1 MRFFGIL
8 NMWRGWQKAFV
19 QIAQR
24 GIWSGWKPRKYWEFP
39 HCMWGCIA
47 RLSCL
52 PPGKTVPSLYVRVYR
67 NRNEKNNSEISSL
80 PVCEGVS
87 RIWNI
92 IKEWKPFPH
101 CMWGCIVHIL
111 YQEKPR
117 RVPSLY
123 VRVYRVD
130 IGFRSDIIGS
140 LIICEGVSKSGLAV
154 YIVSRFPHYMWGCI
168 GWLLHRWYWPMVP
181 SLYVRVYRCQKWAV

>member
-1 MRFFGIL
+1 MRVYRSRSLTVCEGVSRASL
-8 NMWRGWQKAFV
+8 AYHQA
-19 QIAQR
+19 
-24 GIWSGWKPRKYWEFP
+24 KPFP
-39 HCMWGCIA
+39 HCMWGCIETET
-47 RLSCL
+47 
-52 PPGKTVPSLYVRVYR
+52 K
-67 NRNEKNNSEISSL
+67 KNNSEISSL